1 MNTWMRM
8 TTTGLL
14 AAGITVATSYAGVGT
29 VSAAELLELKLKK
42 GSTSAT
48 INGDKQTIIKPYEA
62 GGTTMVQLGLFSR
75 AFGAQVELHDDNV
88 IQLTSGKH
96 VISMTIGSKIATM
109 NGKKVTLPAAPVM
122 RLGTLMVPLRPL
134 TEGIGGNMKVI
145 SGQIVVTLP
154 ASEAQSG
161 SNDSAAQHA
170 GKTRVGDSKYQ
181 WSINYPE
188 DLTYLGGSNATIAN
202 FMNTEGTYLL
212 QVAVEPDTVTGS
224 VYTQADSD
232 DLLDE
237 LVSYTRSLDETILD
251 QQIVNGSNGTYA
263 RVISK
268 TTDGYLSET
277 RLYAGNGY
285 LYFVMYADSQAYS
298 YKDFNDNQA
307 LLNSFQLSFNS
318 DDDKAEDIAEESDA
332 EETGE
337 TFSNE
342 DYGIS
347 VNLPSGWSV
356 SDDSDEAT
364 NKDESYAK
372 FGVYSVPAGSTVQ
385 NWSQDIRNWF
395 DQNFAADHYR
405 YIGTTERQIDGHNAV
420 INEMQYMYGNDEWY
434 TEYEVLIQQGDY
446 RYYFE
451 YSGLTDSPQTDAEFE
466 QMVRSMK
473 VDFETLQSNFGH
485 LPLDYYSEDRT
496 KTVTRTSTTYGY
508 SLQVPRYWSDA
519 GNDYN
524 ATGVSYYYTG
534 GSFYVSIK
542 NSSSLEQAVQDWKSS
557 LTSGGT
563 GTTGSS
569 STATVSEGQPTTFAG
584 VPAYTFTATF
594 SSDDA
599 PYTGTYTIFTKGKR
613 TFILSSE
620 VNNANNTA
628 THQAEV
634 ANVLSSFQWTA
645 K

>member
-1 MNTWMRM
+1 MNKWMRM

-29 VSAAELLELKLKK
+29 ASAAELLELKLKK

-62 GGTTMVQLGLFSR
+62 DGTMMVQLGLFSR
-75 AFGAQVELHDDNV
+75 AFGAKVELHDENV

-96 VISMTIGSKIATM
+96 VISMKIGSKVATV

-134 TEGIGGNMKVI
+134 TEGIGGKMKVI

-161 SNDSAAQHA
+161 SGDSATQHA
-170 GKTRVGDSKYQ
+170 DKTRVGDSKYQ

-188 DLTYLGGSNATIAN
+188 DLTYLGGSNATVAN

-237 LVSYTRSLDETILD
+237 LVSYTKSLDETILD

-298 YKDFNDNQA
+298 YKDFNENQA

-318 DDDKAEDIAEESDA
+318 ADDKAEDIAEDSDSEES
-332 EETGE
+332 GE
-337 TFSNE
+337 VFSNE
-342 DYGIS
+342 EYGIS
-347 VNLPSGWSV
+347 VNLPSNWSV

-385 NWSQDIRNWF
+385 NWSQDIRSWF
-395 DQNFAADHYR
+395 DQNFTTDHYR
-405 YIGTTERQIDGHNAV
+405 YIGTTERQIDGHDAV

-451 YSGLTDSPQTDAEFE
+451 YSGLTENPQTASEFE
-466 QMVRSMK
+466 QMVGSMK
-473 VDFETLQSNFGH
+473 VDFETLESNFGH

-496 KTVTRTSTTYGY
+496 KTITRTSTTYGY

-534 GSFYVSIK
+534 GSFYVTIK
-542 NSSSLEQAVQDWKSS
+542 NSSSLEQAVQDWKST
-557 LTSGGT
+557 LTSGG
-563 GTTGSS
+563 TGSS

-594 SSDDA
+594 NSDDA

-620 VNNANNTA
+620 VNDANNTA

-634 ANVLSSFQWTA
+634 AKVLSSFNWTA